1 MKQEFKVYKL
11 HFTTP
16 VHFSDEREDYGKS
29 LLSLHSDAMYA
40 ALLSALAKI
49 DYPIPENGE
58 LGFTISSLFPFY
70 QKEEKDGQAAFFFPK
85 MLTHPTP
92 DASLLNIH
100 KQIKKLKWLDI
111 NYFQEQI
118 NGNELFSANFNQS
131 DMKGSFLTAMELP
144 SDGFIHR
151 QVFPRVT
158 VPRFDIIDGKRQD
171 PTPFY
176 MERVFFSDDSG
187 LFFIAQASDEGNQLL
202 EKALNVL
209 QDEGLGTDRNVGNGF
224 FKWSK
229 DTVFLDL
236 PESQYAMCLGMFLP
250 DSDEQ
255 LQSLLTGDKSVFD
268 FKKRGGWITTPP
280 YGKLRKNSVYMF
292 IEGCVFNT
300 DTTNKPMVKGRI
312 ADLKPAV
319 DFNPVDHSI
328 FRNGKSIFIPVK
340 T

>member
-1 MKQEFKVYKL
+1 MEQEFKVYKL

-40 ALLSALAKI
+40 ALVSALAKI
-49 DYPIPENGE
+49 DYPIPENGD

-70 QKEEKDGQAAFFFPK
+70 QKDINDGQAAFFFPK

-92 DASLLNIH
+92 DEKLQTIH
-100 KQIKKLKWLDI
+100 KQIKKLKWLDL
-111 NYFQEQI
+111 NYFQNQI
-118 NGNELFSANFNQS
+118 NGDKLFSATFNPS
-131 DMKGSFLTAMELP
+131 DIKGIFLTTMKLP
-144 SDGFIHR
+144 YEGFIHR

-158 VPRFDIIDGKRQD
+158 VPRFALTDGKRQD

-176 MERVFFSDDSG
+176 MERIFFSDDSG
-187 LFFIAQASDEGNQLL
+187 LFFIAQASDEGLQLL

-224 FKWSK
+224 FKWTK
-229 DTVFLDL
+229 DILSLDL
-236 PESQYAMCLGMFLP
+236 PDSQYIMCLGMFLP

-255 LQSLLTGDKSVFD
+255 LQTFINGEKSAYG

-280 YGKLRKNSVYMF
+280 YGKFRKNSIYMF
-292 IEGCVFNT
+292 VEGSVFSANS
-300 DTTNKPMVKGRI
+300 TNKPSLKGRI
-312 ADLKPAV
+312 ADLKPTV